1 MAYHFVA
8 KLLLLL
14 DVSTGL
20 WRLHGYVLDFI
31 HLSATGQTEMANSN
45 HLKGCLHNFCID
57 RWIEIKN
64 YYILNYVE

>member
-20 WRLHGYVLDFI
+20 WRLHGYVLDFV
-31 HLSATGQTEMANSN
+31 HLSAAGQTEMANSN